1 MYFSAK
7 NASASSLGR
16 ATPLKSS
23 STTMKPICAYRNV
36 CKRTSFAFHRSFPA
50 RKMESTITASN
61 FLCIP
66 SDSIR
71 SKAVFSFGSFF
82 LSLYFSEIF
91 HPWFLAYSWICIW
104 IEGKNPKKR
113 DICYASH
120 TDRCLLQYY
129 CHQMDAIYNSRIRE
143 YQIEDVPVAYRSD
156 LGLNNIHLA
165 KIAFDFI
172 KDNPSCYVMIGDF
185 TSFFD
190 KLDHAYLKQQWCQL
204 LGMQQLPPDHYNI
217 FKNVTRYSVWELD
230 DLLELNDLPK
240 TNSGRTVSRL

>member
-1 MYFSAK
+1 
-7 NASASSLGR
+7 
-16 ATPLKSS
+16 
-23 STTMKPICAYRNV
+23 
-36 CKRTSFAFHRSFPA
+36 
-50 RKMESTITASN
+50 
-61 FLCIP
+61 
-66 SDSIR
+66 
-71 SKAVFSFGSFF
+71 
-82 LSLYFSEIF
+82 
-91 HPWFLAYSWICIW
+91 
-104 IEGKNPKKR
+104 
-113 DICYASH
+113 
-120 TDRCLLQYY
+120 
-129 CHQMDAIYNSRIRE
+129 MDAIYNSRIRE